1 MSIGLGQT
9 NCWSGDRAAFT
20 LAKRSYFD
28 ERGNPKILAWSEDG
42 LPMFAGRAC
51 LKRTLFPMNMLLGV
65 KGKDLL
71 RRPVLTP
78 QTTEIADV
86 LQSAAK
92 CSTVRHRRK
101 FLDQSQLVIDVH
113 HNWKA
118 YVRWEVFE
126 PFSLHCT
133 ACLLGCETQIL
144 LPVHQT
150 LPQDEVIMY
159 LFGCF
164 PRLCCKHCSFLGY
177 LCTRIWA
184 TLSLFRC
191 RCRRCGRDLNTW

>member
-1 MSIGLGQT
+1 
-9 NCWSGDRAAFT
+9 
-20 LAKRSYFD
+20 
-28 ERGNPKILAWSEDG
+28 
-42 LPMFAGRAC
+42 MFAGRAC

-118 YVRWEVFE
+118 YVR
-126 PFSLHCT
+126 
-133 ACLLGCETQIL
+133 
-144 LPVHQT
+144 
-150 LPQDEVIMY
+150 
-159 LFGCF
+159 
-164 PRLCCKHCSFLGY
+164 
-177 LCTRIWA
+177 
-184 TLSLFRC
+184 
-191 RCRRCGRDLNTW
+191 